1 MMRII
6 RTIFGI
12 VIGYAIMVV
21 LITLV
26 QETWFGGVSPGR
38 SSVAVLIAAG
48 VLTAVAAVIG
58 SVAATVIAWPLGR
71 VAALTMACVVVIETS
86 VLVITGRVAGPLW
99 FDLIAAGSLIVSIVA
114 GAELWL
120 RIAAWRRTPGA
131 A

>member
-1 MMRII
+1 MMKII

-38 SSVAVLIAAG
+38 SSVAVLSAAG

-86 VLVITGRVAGPLW
+86 VLVITGRVPGPLW
-99 FDLIAAGSLIVSIVA
+99 FDLIAAGSLIVSILA

-120 RIAAWRRTPGA
+120 RIATWRRTPGA

>member
-12 VIGYAIMVV
+12 VIGYAIMVM

-71 VAALTMACVVVIETS
+71 VAALTMACVVVIDTS
-86 VLVITGRVAGPLW
+86 VLVITGRVSGPLW

-114 GAELWL
+114 GAELWF